1 MLAVR
6 PAIISNLNLSEVVKA
21 CCEKSKKTP
30 EKKNI
35 IITIIFLNPA

>member
-6 PAIISNLNLSEVVKA
+6 PAIISNLNLSEAVKA

-30 EKKNI
+30 EEENQY
-35 IITIIFLNPA
+35 IITRIIF